1 MALADKSMEGAN
13 TLLENTVESQTKL
26 KITPLEDKNGGPDGA
41 RGIKSSG
48 SSGAKFQ
55 ADPNFP
61 LVLDHANQMASES
74 FSILRS
80 RLLSV
85 HNKTGVQSVV
95 ITSAEAGDG
104 KTLVAANLALSLGQI
119 GTKRVLLIDADLRA
133 GAATRLLKLKQLPG
147 LGEFLQGRKPF
158 EAVVHPTG
166 FSSLSIAPTGLVAQ
180 NTLPQILESPRWSEF
195 IEQAKQKFDLI
206 IVDSLPASAPV
217 ADLELLAAHCDAF
230 LFVVQMRQTHRDALK
245 RAVLRLDPKKFLG
258 IVINNAFEIYKYDYD
273 YYRVRSGN
281 LK

>member
-1 MALADKSMEGAN
+1 MALADKSMKGAK

-26 KITPLEDKNGGPDGA
+26 KITPLEDKKGGPDGA
-41 RGIKSSG
+41 RGIKAPGSG
-48 SSGAKFQ
+48 GAKFQ
-55 ADPNFP
+55 EDPNFP
-61 LVLDHANQMASES
+61 LVLDHTNQMASES

-85 HNKTGVQSVV
+85 HNKTGIQSIV

-147 LGEFLQGRKPF
+147 LGEFLQGRRPF
-158 EAVVHPTG
+158 DAVVHPTG

>member
-1 MALADKSMEGAN
+1 
-13 TLLENTVESQTKL
+13 
-26 KITPLEDKNGGPDGA
+26 
-41 RGIKSSG
+41 
-48 SSGAKFQ
+48 
-55 ADPNFP
+55 
-61 LVLDHANQMASES
+61 
-74 FSILRS
+74 
-80 RLLSV
+80 
-85 HNKTGVQSVV
+85 
-95 ITSAEAGDG
+95 
-104 KTLVAANLALSLGQI
+104 
-119 GTKRVLLIDADLRA
+119 
-133 GAATRLLKLKQLPG
+133 
-147 LGEFLQGRKPF
+147 
-158 EAVVHPTG
+158 
-166 FSSLSIAPTGLVAQ
+166 
-180 NTLPQILESPRWSEF
+180 LESPRWAEF

>member
-1 MALADKSMEGAN
+1 MALADKSMEGAK

-26 KITPLEDKNGGPDGA
+26 KITALEDKNGGPDGA
-41 RGIKSSG
+41 RGIKSSTSG
-48 SSGAKFQ
+48 SAKFQ

-61 LVLDHANQMASES
+61 LVLDHSNQMASEA

-85 HNKTGVQSVV
+85 HSKTGIQSIV

-119 GTKRVLLIDADLRA
+119 GTKRVLLVDADLRA
-133 GAATRLLKLKQLPG
+133 GTATRLLKLKQLPG

-166 FSSLSIAPTGLVAQ
+166 FSSLSIAPTGLITQ

-258 IVINNAFEIYKYDYD
+258 VVINNAFEIYKYDYD

>member
-1 MALADKSMEGAN
+1 MALADKSMQGAK

-48 SSGAKFQ
+48 SGGPKLQ
-55 ADPNFP
+55 EDPNFP
-61 LVLDHANQMASES
+61 LVLDHSNQMASES

-80 RLLSV
+80 RLLNV
-85 HNKTGVQSVV
+85 HNKTGIQSIV
-95 ITSAEAGDG
+95 ITSAESGDG

>member
-1 MALADKSMEGAN
+1 MQGAK

-48 SSGAKFQ
+48 SGGAKLQ
-55 ADPNFP
+55 EDPNFP
-61 LVLDHANQMASES
+61 LVLDHSNQMASES

-80 RLLSV
+80 RLLNV
-85 HNKTGVQSVV
+85 HNKTGIQSIV
-95 ITSAEAGDG
+95 ITSAESGDG

-158 EAVVHPTG
+158 ESVVHSTG

-180 NTLPQILESPRWSEF
+180 NMLPQILESPRWSEF

>member
-1 MALADKSMEGAN
+1 MALADKSMEGAK

-26 KITPLEDKNGGPDGA
+26 KITALEDKNGGPDGA

-48 SSGAKFQ
+48 SGGAKFQ

-85 HNKTGVQSVV
+85 HSKTGIQSIV

-119 GTKRVLLIDADLRA
+119 GTKRVLLVDADLRA

-166 FSSLSIAPTGLVAQ
+166 FSSLSIAPTGLIAQ

>member
-1 MALADKSMEGAN
+1 MQGAK

-48 SSGAKFQ
+48 SGGAKLQ
-55 ADPNFP
+55 EDPNFP
-61 LVLDHANQMASES
+61 LVLDHSNQMAAES

-85 HNKTGVQSVV
+85 HNKTGIQSIV
-95 ITSAEAGDG
+95 ITSAESGDG

-147 LGEFLQGRKPF
+147 LGEFLQARKPF
-158 EAVVHPTG
+158 EAVVHSTG

-180 NTLPQILESPRWSEF
+180 NMLPQILESPRWSEF

>member
-1 MALADKSMEGAN
+1 MALADKSIKGV

-26 KITPLEDKNGGPDGA
+26 KITSSEEKNSGSDGA
-41 RGIKSSG
+41 RSIKSSG
-48 SSGAKFQ
+48 SGGAKFL

-61 LVLDHANQMASES
+61 LVLDHGNQMASES

-85 HNKTGVQSVV
+85 HNKTGIQSIV
-95 ITSAEAGDG
+95 ITSAESGDG

-147 LGEFLQGRKPF
+147 LGEFLQGRRPF

-258 IVINNAFEIYKYDYD
+258 IVINNAFEIYNYDYD

-281 LK
+281 SK

>member
-1 MALADKSMEGAN
+1 MEGTK

-26 KITPLEDKNGGPDGA
+26 KITALEDKNGGPDGA

-48 SSGAKFQ
+48 AGGAKFQ
-55 ADPNFP
+55 GDPNFP

-85 HNKTGVQSVV
+85 HSKTGIQSVV

-119 GTKRVLLIDADLRA
+119 GTKRVLLVDADLRA

-166 FSSLSIAPTGLVAQ
+166 FSSLSIAPTGLVTQ

>member
-1 MALADKSMEGAN
+1 MEGTK

-26 KITPLEDKNGGPDGA
+26 KITALEDKNGGSDGA

-48 SSGAKFQ
+48 AGAAKFQ
-55 ADPNFP
+55 ADPNHP

-85 HNKTGVQSVV
+85 HSKTGIQSIV

-119 GTKRVLLIDADLRA
+119 GTKRVLLVDADLRA

-166 FSSLSIAPTGLVAQ
+166 FSSLSIAPTGLVTQ

>member
-1 MALADKSMEGAN
+1 MALADKSMDGAK

-26 KITPLEDKNGGPDGA
+26 KITALEDKNGGPDGA
-41 RGIKSSG
+41 RGIKSSASG
-48 SSGAKFQ
+48 GAKFQ

-85 HNKTGVQSVV
+85 HSKTGIQSIV

-119 GTKRVLLIDADLRA
+119 GTKRVLLVDADLRA

-166 FSSLSIAPTGLVAQ
+166 FSSLSIAPTGLIAQ

>member
-1 MALADKSMEGAN
+1 MEGTK

-26 KITPLEDKNGGPDGA
+26 KITALEDKTGGSDGA

-48 SSGAKFQ
+48 AGAAKFQ

-85 HNKTGVQSVV
+85 HSKTGIQSIV

-119 GTKRVLLIDADLRA
+119 GTKRVLLVDADLRA

-166 FSSLSIAPTGLVAQ
+166 FSSLSIAPTGLVTQ